1 MTTLNGRPGNTPRPQ
16 TPPACLDSAA
26 GATRQK
32 SKAPDTSRIIKAG
45 YSVPEFCYG
54 AGIGRS
60 KAYELMTAGL
70 IRFVTVGRRRIITD
84 SPADFLARL
93 AGNGEG

>member
-32 SKAPDTSRIIKAG
+32 SKSTDTSRITKAG

>member
-16 TPPACLDSAA
+16 TFPACLDS
-26 GATRQK
+26 TDSHPRQRG
-32 SKAPDTSRIIKAG
+32 KAIDPSRVAKAG

-60 KAYELMTAGL
+60 KAYELMGDGL

-93 AGNGEG
+93 AGNVEG

>member
-1 MTTLNGRPGNTPRPQ
+1 MAKVDRGQPG
-16 TPPACLDSAA
+16 
-26 GATRQK
+26 
-32 SKAPDTSRIIKAG
+32 KAPEPLRIEKAG

-60 KAYELMTAGL
+60 KAYELMGDGL

-84 SPADFLARL
+84 SPADFLARV
-93 AGNGEG
+93 ASNTGG

>member
-1 MTTLNGRPGNTPRPQ
+1 MTNAEMRDVPATPL
-16 TPPACLDSAA
+16 ACLNSGAA
-26 GATRQK
+26 RQK
-32 SKAPDTSRIIKAG
+32 GKAIDPSRIAKAG

-60 KAYELMTAGL
+60 KAYELMGNGL

-93 AGNGEG
+93 AGNVEG

>member
-1 MTTLNGRPGNTPRPQ
+1 
-16 TPPACLDSAA
+16 
-26 GATRQK
+26 
-32 SKAPDTSRIIKAG
+32 
-45 YSVPEFCYG
+45 
-54 AGIGRS
+54 
-60 KAYELMTAGL
+60 MTAGL